1 MVWKHSGVTLSPLVQ
16 KGAVWTGSQRNTV
29 HIKHSFLKYTH
40 FTETDGETSQDK
52 LTRLAIKKQKGKT
65 AFKGYGTHIKV
76 KGDPVTFIFGGL
88 GNPSTTSCN
97 PHDYV

>member
-52 LTRLAIKKQKGKT
+52 LTRQGHDSEAGNKKTKRKNCFQRIWD
-65 AFKGYGTHIKV
+65 TH
-76 KGDPVTFIFGGL
+76 
-88 GNPSTTSCN
+88 
-97 PHDYV
+97 

>member
-29 HIKHSFLKYTH
+29 RIKHSFLKYTH

-52 LTRLAIKKQKGKT
+52 LTRQGHDSEAGNKKTKRKNCFQRIWD
-65 AFKGYGTHIKV
+65 TH
-76 KGDPVTFIFGGL
+76 
-88 GNPSTTSCN
+88 
-97 PHDYV
+97 